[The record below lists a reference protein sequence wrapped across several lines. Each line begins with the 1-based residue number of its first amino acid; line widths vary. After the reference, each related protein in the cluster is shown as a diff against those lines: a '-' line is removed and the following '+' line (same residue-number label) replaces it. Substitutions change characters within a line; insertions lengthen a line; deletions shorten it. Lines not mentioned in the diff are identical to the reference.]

1 MEEVL
6 RWIVCRLVCGV
17 ACSLV
22 LKEALLV
29 EMFAVAVEER
39 LEIEANAQVSR
50 SYVYLVTRRRRDLQS
65 CGCGYAIV
73 V

>member
-1 MEEVL
+1 MEEVQ

-29 EMFAVAVEER
+29 EMFAAAVKET
-39 LEIEANAQVSR
+39 LEMEANAQVSR

>member
-1 MEEVL
+1 VEEVL

-29 EMFAVAVEER
+29 ETFAVAVEER

-50 SYVYLVTRRRRDLQS
+50 SYV
-65 CGCGYAIV
+65 
-73 V
+73 